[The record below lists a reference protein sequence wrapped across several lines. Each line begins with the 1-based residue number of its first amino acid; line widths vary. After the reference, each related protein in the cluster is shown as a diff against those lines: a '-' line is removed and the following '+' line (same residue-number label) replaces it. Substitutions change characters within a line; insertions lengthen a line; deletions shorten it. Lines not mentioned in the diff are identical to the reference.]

1 MQKKAQVAF
10 GSCWPVACLLEHVLG
25 VCKGQVAAQ
34 QRMQLLAFDPGWL
47 IRRSVSGTAGVIGTR
62 MPRKDT
68 LGAGMSLTSP
78 QDCTAAAVWQADL
91 CQGLVAFFGFQAARP
106 HVTCLS

>member
-1 MQKKAQVAF
+1 MFA
-10 GSCWPVACLLEHVLG
+10 
-25 VCKGQVAAQ
+25 KG
-34 QRMQLLAFDPGWL
+34 RWRRNKECNYWQLSWRRAFDPGWL

-91 CQGLVAFFGFQAARP
+91 CQGPVAFFGDSVSKLRG
-106 HVTCLS
+106 L